1 MKADSILDYA
11 IFELSHKHSRC
22 ELFVSS
28 NGETEKLASGLI
40 EPFVNHLS
48 VLATQSLFRAEV
60 EKNQNGKSWFTRR
73 TLERFVQ
80 FVNGPEVLVRVGT
93 IDLEMSQLEAA
104 RTLYSQDDGGVT
116 DATKKEL
123 SRAID
128 LRLEAIKKDLTT
140 AIAQASA
147 NGFDPQTVSDL
158 QRFADTFG
166 AHPLNEA
173 CGKYISLC
181 QRRPDLIKKNSN
193 TNETS
198 ISQVQSSK
206 NDEEEKKDESSTVK
220 TTQHTRRLSVQ
231 DRINLFESKKTED
244 SNSAGHKPVVVV
256 AAKSTTELR
265 RLSSDVSSAA
275 APPVFPQK
283 SVLRRWSVVSDMS
296 FDFTS
301 DNNKKSEGSGNE
313 EALSSRPSSGS
324 PDVTVPKESEEESK
338 KGDDHDEDDVSSTKC
353 DDSQNQS
360 DGNDLRQREEER
372 YASKPQPSVMF
383 PRHSRSRSAHIGDG
397 IDFKSDEL
405 QSQSRKKDVIFS
417 DKHPALTILTKPAS
431 AGSEQRH
438 ISSGVEHDLVNKDS
452 AAGKINSNRV
462 RATSVDQMQRP
473 RISRESSQGVN
484 DKLKTKAND
493 LEKIFAEHQQR
504 SRRED
509 HHHQSAGDVKDN
521 NNNKNVVMRRNV
533 SDLSYSDDS
542 KGKLYETYMKK
553 RDAKLREEWSSKEA
567 KLKSMQEALE
577 RSRTEM
583 KAKFSA
589 VSEKRQDSISNTRQR
604 AEKLRSFNTRSS
616 LKKFQHPISSLQS
629 EEENMKDKA
638 LSGRSS
644 QVRKAPSPNRSSRV
658 SKPSGKVSN
667 ANVTTSGRGRRTT
680 AEVNPVAQ
688 SSSIPNFSDL
698 KKENTKP
705 SAVRNPPMMMRTQV
719 RGGNK
724 KTTKEDVPS
733 PVKPRRQRSLRKSF
747 SANIEFTE
755 LTTLYSD
762 ERNEKQNTDVDEVPE
777 SLRNEE
783 ETDSEAE
790 EEEVKQVV
798 ENHVKEEEGETLVA
812 EDVVDE
818 KTTHSDK
825 VENSSEDESQV
836 VDLPVNTTLLPS
848 PFQHHIA
855 SLMDSPSE
863 SPLSW
868 NSNLQHAFSY
878 PHEHSDA
885 DASMDYS
892 PMGSP
897 ASWSSRMRKK
907 WGTTTGQSPV
917 IVSNSSPLHSRKDLA
932 KGIKRLLKFGKKTR
946 AADSLMDWVSV
957 TTSEGD
963 DDFAYRSSDELRKT
977 RMASSQSQH
986 SEDEQGIYNLFY
998 IFFSC
1003 LKWFHCHRFV
1013 CFVCLGSFKAK
1024 DGEFKKSFF
1033 SLSTFRNKGNDSK
1046 PR

>member
-60 EKNQNGKSWFTRR
+60 EKSQNGKFWFTRR

-140 AIAQASA
+140 AISQASA

-166 AHPLNEA
+166 AHHLNEA

-181 QRRPDLIKKNSN
+181 QRRPDLIKKS

-198 ISQVQSSK
+198 ISQFQSSK
-206 NDEEEKKDESSTVK
+206 TDEEEKKNESVDESSTVK

-244 SNSAGHKPVVVV
+244 SNPAGHKPVVVV
-256 AAKSTTELR
+256 AKSTTELR
-265 RLSSDVSSAA
+265 RLSSDVSTAA
-275 APPVFPQK
+275 APVFPQK

-301 DNNKKSEGSGNE
+301 DNKKSEGSGNE
-313 EALSSRPSSGS
+313 EGLSSRPSSGN
-324 PDVTVPKESEEESK
+324 PEATLPKESEENIK
-338 KGDDHDEDDVSSTKC
+338 KGGDDHDDDVSSTKC

-360 DGNDLRQREEER
+360 DGNDLRKREEES
-372 YASKPQPSVMF
+372 YASKPHNVAQPSVMF

-397 IDFKSDEL
+397 IDIKSDEL
-405 QSQSRKKDVIFS
+405 QSQSRQKEVILS
-417 DKHPALTILTKPAS
+417 SMQPALTILTKPAS
-431 AGSEQRH
+431 AGSEQRQS
-438 ISSGVEHDLVNKDS
+438 SSGVEEDLVKKYL
-452 AAGKINSNRV
+452 AAGKINSSRV
-462 RATSVDQMQRP
+462 RATSVDQVQRP
-473 RISRESSQGVN
+473 RMSRESSQGVN
-484 DKLKTKAND
+484 EELKMKAND
-493 LEKIFAEHQQR
+493 LEKMFAEHKQR
-504 SRRED
+504 GRRED
-509 HHHQSAGDVKDN
+509 HQAAGDVKD
-521 NNNKNVVMRRNV
+521 NNKNVVMRRNV
-533 SDLSYSDDS
+533 SDLCYSDDS

-567 KLKSMQEALE
+567 KLKSMQDALE
-577 RSRTEM
+577 RSRSEM

-589 VSEKRQDSISNTRQR
+589 ASEKRQDSISSTRQR

-616 LKKFQHPISSLQS
+616 IKKFQHPISSLQS
-629 EEENMKDKA
+629 EEEDVKDKPV
-638 LSGRSS
+638 SGKSSASSRSS

-658 SKPSGKVSN
+658 SKPS
-667 ANVTTSGRGRRTT
+667 
-680 AEVNPVAQ
+680 
-688 SSSIPNFSDL
+688 
-698 KKENTKP
+698 ENTKP
-705 SAVRNPPMMMRTQV
+705 SAVRNPPMMRTQV
-719 RGGNK
+719 RSGNK
-724 KTTKEDVPS
+724 KTTTKEDIPS
-733 PVKPRRQRSLRKSF
+733 PPVKPRRPRSLRKSF

-762 ERNEKQNTDVDEVPE
+762 EMMNKERNEKQNSDVDDVPE
-777 SLRNEE
+777 NLRNEE
-783 ETDSEAE
+783 FDEIESEA

-798 ENHVKEEEGETLVA
+798 ENHVNEEEEAREIV

-818 KTTHSDK
+818 KTTLSDK
-825 VENSSEDESQV
+825 VENSSEDENVTCLRSISQE
-836 VDLPVNTTLLPS
+836 VDLPVNTTLPS

-855 SLMDSPSE
+855 SLMDSPGE

-907 WGTTTGQSPV
+907 WGTTTGQSPT

-986 SEDEQGIYNLFY
+986 SEDEQG
-998 IFFSC
+998 
-1003 LKWFHCHRFV
+1003 
-1013 CFVCLGSFKAK
+1013 SFKAK

-1033 SLSTFRNKGNDSK
+1033 SLSTFRSKGNDSK

>member
-40 EPFVNHLS
+40 EPFVNHLC

-80 FVNGPEVLVRVGT
+80 FVNSPEVLVRVDT

-140 AIAQASA
+140 AIVQASA

-181 QRRPDLIKKNSN
+181 QRRPDLIKKNLT
-193 TNETS
+193 TNETNT
-198 ISQVQSSK
+198 SQVQSIK
-206 NDEEEKKDESSTVK
+206 NDEEEKKDDSSTVK

-275 APPVFPQK
+275 APPPVFPQK

-313 EALSSRPSSGS
+313 EGPLSRPSSGN

-338 KGDDHDEDDVSSTKC
+338 KGDDDDDDDDDVSSTKC

-360 DGNDLRQREEER
+360 DGDER

-397 IDFKSDEL
+397 IDIKSDEL

-431 AGSEQRH
+431 AGSEQRQK
-438 ISSGVEHDLVNKDS
+438 SFGVEHDLEVDLVNKDS

-473 RISRESSQGVN
+473 RMSRETSQGVN
-484 DKLKTKAND
+484 DELKTKAND

-504 SRRED
+504 GPRGD

-583 KAKFSA
+583 KAKFS
-589 VSEKRQDSISNTRQR
+589 EKRHDSISSTRQR

-629 EEENMKDKA
+629 EEENVKDKP

-667 ANVTTSGRGRRTT
+667 TNVTSSGRGRRTT

-705 SAVRNPPMMMRTQV
+705 SAVRNPPMMRTQV

-733 PVKPRRQRSLRKSF
+733 PVKPRRPRSLRKSF

-755 LTTLYSD
+755 LTSTLYSD

-790 EEEVKQVV
+790 EEVKQVV
-798 ENHVKEEEGETLVA
+798 ENHVKEEEEETLVA

-818 KTTHSDK
+818 KTTLSDK
-825 VENSSEDESQV
+825 NSSEDESQV

-986 SEDEQGIYNLFY
+986 SEDEQG
-998 IFFSC
+998 
-1003 LKWFHCHRFV
+1003 
-1013 CFVCLGSFKAK
+1013 SFKAK

-1033 SLSTFRNKGNDSK
+1033 SLSTFRSKGNDSK

>member
-40 EPFVNHLS
+40 QPFVNHLS

-60 EKNQNGKSWFTRR
+60 EKSENGKSWFTRR

-80 FVNGPEVLVRVGT
+80 FVNGPEVLERVNT
-93 IDLEMSQLEAA
+93 FDLEMSQLEAA

-140 AIAQASA
+140 AISQASS

-158 QRFADTFG
+158 QRFAETFG
-166 AHPLNEA
+166 AHLLLEA

-181 QRRPDLIKKNSN
+181 QRRPDLIKKNLN
-193 TNETS
+193 TNVTS

-206 NDEEEKKDESSTVK
+206 TDEEEKKDESVDESSTVK

-244 SNSAGHKPVVVV
+244 SNSAGHKPVVV
-256 AAKSTTELR
+256 AKSTTELR

-275 APPVFPQK
+275 PVFPQK

-296 FDFTS
+296 FDFAS
-301 DNNKKSEGSGNE
+301 DNKKSDGSSGNE
-313 EALSSRPSSGS
+313 EGPSSRPSSGN
-324 PDVTVPKESEEESK
+324 PEATPPKESEENSK
-338 KGDDHDEDDVSSTKC
+338 KGDDDDDDVSSTKC
-353 DDSQNQS
+353 DDYQNS
-360 DGNDLRQREEER
+360 DDLRQREEES
-372 YASKPQPSVMF
+372 YASKPHNVAQPSVMF
-383 PRHSRSRSAHIGDG
+383 PYRHSRSRSAHIGDG
-397 IDFKSDEL
+397 IDVKSDEL
-405 QSQSRKKDVIFS
+405 QSQIRKKEVILS
-417 DKHPALTILTKPAS
+417 DKQPALTILTKPAS
-431 AGSEQRH
+431 AGSEQRQNSFGVGDDLLDAN
-438 ISSGVEHDLVNKDS
+438 SS
-452 AAGKINSNRV
+452 AGKINSNRV
-462 RATSVDQMQRP
+462 RATSVDQMQRA
-473 RISRESSQGVN
+473 RMSRESSQEAN
-484 DKLKTKAND
+484 DDLKMKAND
-493 LEKIFAEHQQR
+493 LEKIFAEHKQR
-504 SRRED
+504 GRRED
-509 HHHQSAGDVKDN
+509 QSAGDVKD
-521 NNNKNVVMRRNV
+521 NKNVVMRRNV

-542 KGKLYETYMKK
+542 KGKLYEMYMKK

-583 KAKFSA
+583 KAKFS
-589 VSEKRQDSISNTRQR
+589 EKRQDSISSTRQR

-616 LKKFQHPISSLQS
+616 MKKFQHPISSLQS
-629 EEENMKDKA
+629 EEEDVKDKPV
-638 LSGRSS
+638 SGKSASRSS

-667 ANVTTSGRGRRTT
+667 TNITSGRGRRTT
-680 AEVNPVAQ
+680 EVNPVAQ

-705 SAVRNPPMMMRTQV
+705 SSLPVRNPPVMRTQV
-719 RGGNK
+719 RSGGNK
-724 KTTKEDVPS
+724 KTTKEDIPS
-733 PVKPRRQRSLRKSF
+733 PVKPRRPRSLRKSF

-762 ERNEKQNTDVDEVPE
+762 EMMNKERNEKQNTDIDDVPE
-777 SLRNEE
+777 NLGNEE
-783 ETDSEAE
+783 FDEIDSEA

-798 ENHVKEEEGETLVA
+798 ENHVKEEEEAREIETLVV
-812 EDVVDE
+812 EDIADE
-818 KTTHSDK
+818 KTTLSDK
-825 VENSSEDESQV
+825 VENSSEDENDTCLRSISQ
-836 VDLPVNTTLLPS
+836 VDLPMNTTTLPS
-848 PFQHHIA
+848 PFQHNIA

-907 WGTTTGQSPV
+907 WGTTAQSPT

-946 AADSLMDWVSV
+946 APDTLMDWVSV

-963 DDFAYRSSDELRKT
+963 DDFAYRSSDELKKT

-986 SEDEQGIYNLFY
+986 SEDEQ
-998 IFFSC
+998 
-1003 LKWFHCHRFV
+1003 
-1013 CFVCLGSFKAK
+1013 GSFKAK

>member
-60 EKNQNGKSWFTRR
+60 EKSQNGKSWFTRR

-181 QRRPDLIKKNSN
+181 QRRPDLIKKNLN

-296 FDFTS
+296 FDFAS
-301 DNNKKSEGSGNE
+301 NNNKKSEGSGNE
-313 EALSSRPSSGS
+313 EALSSRPSSGN

-360 DGNDLRQREEER
+360 DGDDLRQREEER

-484 DKLKTKAND
+484 DELKTKANN

-616 LKKFQHPISSLQS
+616 LKKFQQHPISSFQS
-629 EEENMKDKA
+629 EEENVKDKA

-733 PVKPRRQRSLRKSF
+733 PVKPRRPRSLRKSF

-986 SEDEQGIYNLFY
+986 SEDEQG
-998 IFFSC
+998 
-1003 LKWFHCHRFV
+1003 
-1013 CFVCLGSFKAK
+1013 SFKAK

>member
-1 MKADSILDYA
+1 EKMKADSILDYA

-40 EPFVNHLS
+40 EPFVNHLC

-80 FVNGPEVLVRVGT
+80 FVNSPEVLVRVDT

-140 AIAQASA
+140 AIVQASA

-181 QRRPDLIKKNSN
+181 QRRPDLIKKNLT
-193 TNETS
+193 TNETNT
-198 ISQVQSSK
+198 SQVQSIK
-206 NDEEEKKDESSTVK
+206 NDEEEKKDDSSTVK

-275 APPVFPQK
+275 APPPVFPQK

-313 EALSSRPSSGS
+313 EGPLSRPSSGN

-338 KGDDHDEDDVSSTKC
+338 KGDDDDDDDDDVSSTKC

-360 DGNDLRQREEER
+360 DGDER

-397 IDFKSDEL
+397 
-405 QSQSRKKDVIFS
+405 
-417 DKHPALTILTKPAS
+417 
-431 AGSEQRH
+431 SEQRQK
-438 ISSGVEHDLVNKDS
+438 SFGVEHDLEVDLVNKDS

-473 RISRESSQGVN
+473 RMSRETSQGVN
-484 DKLKTKAND
+484 DELKTKAND

-504 SRRED
+504 GPRGD

-583 KAKFSA
+583 KAKFS
-589 VSEKRQDSISNTRQR
+589 EKRHDSISSTRQR

-616 LKKFQHPISSLQS
+616 LKKFQQHPISSLQS
-629 EEENMKDKA
+629 EEENVKDKP

-667 ANVTTSGRGRRTT
+667 TNVTSSGRGRRTT

-705 SAVRNPPMMMRTQV
+705 SAVRNPPMMRTQV

-733 PVKPRRQRSLRKSF
+733 PVKPRRPRSLRKSF

-755 LTTLYSD
+755 LTSTLYSD

-790 EEEVKQVV
+790 EEVKQVV
-798 ENHVKEEEGETLVA
+798 ENHVKEEEEETLVA

-818 KTTHSDK
+818 KTTLSDK
-825 VENSSEDESQV
+825 NSSEDESQV

-986 SEDEQGIYNLFY
+986 SEDEQG
-998 IFFSC
+998 
-1003 LKWFHCHRFV
+1003 
-1013 CFVCLGSFKAK
+1013 SFKAK

-1033 SLSTFRNKGNDSK
+1033 SLSTFRSKGNDSK